1 MTLWALRPGGA
12 GTWTVANHNKRNTP
26 GAPHELTEKAAAAEP
41 AGYPGGRGLI
51 LTPMP
56 VGGVPDLPFWPHA
69 MAPGASAIPARLFRL
84 GHRFRGDLRDRRGNP
99 QPIGRRPLIEQ
110 SVPLRKKLFALAE
123 AHLDDAEPEVR
134 NLAPAAERILGTAV
148 QRRKIS
154 FGNRRRNGEIATA
167 RFLTATQTCKRQQCH
182 VPGYLTDAVRCHRRR
197 APARSLLPQRACPP
211 ELLH

>member
-1 MTLWALRPGGA
+1 MAPQLVFYVVAATRGA
-12 GTWTVANHNKRNTP
+12 EV
-26 GAPHELTEKAAAAEP
+26 LVS
-41 AGYPGGRGLI
+41 L
-51 LTPMP
+51 
-56 VGGVPDLPFWPHA
+56 
-69 MAPGASAIPARLFRL
+69 PGASAIPARLFRL

-211 ELLH
+211 ELLQ